1 MAQARADSGSDKETS
16 ACKRI
21 ATDETFVSIRL
32 LATVSKTIFLR
43 RALDTFYIAGRD
55 ASLPDFCPKPYR
67 FGGLLTARSPHNIQ
81 CRS

>member
-43 RALDTFYIAGRD
+43 RALDTLYIAGRG
-55 ASLPDFCPKPYR
+55 ANSKGTHYPDVGHSTF
-67 FGGLLTARSPHNIQ
+67 NIAEGT
-81 CRS
+81 C

>member
-55 ASLPDFCPKPYR
+55 ASLPDFLCKAPT
-67 FGGLLTARSPHNIQ
+67 L
-81 CRS
+81 